1 MKGLLYKDLCV
12 LLSEMKFML
21 LLVILF
27 CLIPQRGDFF
37 FGGFFFIYGGL
48 MIPFSLMAY
57 DERAKWDTL
66 AAMLPYAPRDL
77 VLSRYCMGWLI
88 AAGSGVVYL
97 LGRLAFSENNR
108 ITQADTTALLTM
120 VGLFLLLQA
129 IFLPILFRNGVEKA
143 RMMGILL
150 LVVIAILVGGLTAI
164 FSELL
169 PTLISLASFLP
180 LIGLALCLASLPL
193 SINLYRH
200 RRC

>member
-1 MKGLLYKDLCV
+1 MKGLLYKDFRV
-12 LLSEMKFML
+12 LVREMKFML

-88 AAGSGVVYL
+88 AACAGVVYL
-97 LGRLAFSENNR
+97 IGRFFLPSGQPFAP
-108 ITQADTTALLTM
+108 ADATALLMM

-129 IFLPILFRNGVEKA
+129 VFLPILFRNGVEKA

-150 LVVIAILVGGLTAI
+150 LVVIAILVGGLTAL

-169 PTLISLASFLP
+169 PTLASLAAFLP
-180 LIGLALCLASLPL
+180 LIGLALCLASIPL
-193 SINLYRH
+193 SIKLYCH
-200 RRC
+200 RR